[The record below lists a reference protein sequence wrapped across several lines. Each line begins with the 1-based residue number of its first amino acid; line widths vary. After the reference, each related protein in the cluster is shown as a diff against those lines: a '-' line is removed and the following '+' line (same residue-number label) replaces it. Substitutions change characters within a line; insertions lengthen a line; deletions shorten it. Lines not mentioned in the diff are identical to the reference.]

1 MSTYRQRL
9 KEVVAQ
15 RGNLCVGIDPHPSLL
30 SAWGLSLDASGLE
43 AYCRT
48 VVNGLG
54 DVVAARTQVDTLI
67 ANPFA
72 GMTLSGKVRPKA
84 LLADAPALMVAC
96 GLALRRFD
104 A

>member
-54 DVVAARTQVDTLI
+54 DVVAVFKPQV
-67 ANPFA
+67 AFFE
-72 GMTLSGKVRPKA
+72 V
-84 LLADAPALMVAC
+84 
-96 GLALRRFD
+96 
-104 A
+104 